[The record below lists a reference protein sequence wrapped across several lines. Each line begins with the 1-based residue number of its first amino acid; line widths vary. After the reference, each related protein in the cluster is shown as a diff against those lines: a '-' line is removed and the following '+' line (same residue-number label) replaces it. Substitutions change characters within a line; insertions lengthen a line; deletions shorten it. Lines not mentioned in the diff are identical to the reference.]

1 MLFVPPALRLCDDPV
16 IVRPARG
23 ASERGG
29 EETGM
34 AEGPVDSAVR
44 GRRRGGGFP
53 GRALDREAW
62 MVVSGGVLGAMFAAM
77 GLAVLFGPANGF
89 GGAGL
94 PVMGVASILGLMPC
108 GAGLVWALIHP
119 RRGLPAV
126 ALGTV
131 LGLCLFGCFAG
142 DGLNDSWKAPPDR
155 PATARAVGSWT
166 SGDLVVRVRP
176 DQVVAYRGTSG
187 AVAWRWAPPGAE
199 TVCAM
204 SRGVG
209 PGRVGLIGHS
219 PNGRPCAA
227 VTALDLAGGGPSW
240 TETVDAPARDG
251 DSASPDQ
258 LAVAGDEAVL
268 QGKDDWRAVRLS
280 DGRTLWHSQAGAGC
294 TPLQVAGGTETVV
307 TVAQCGAAAPPV
319 LRALAPSDG
328 RERSRIALPAQGG
341 LRNLA
346 VVSVAPLAVWV
357 DDQAQGG
364 THAVLSFDGD
374 GRQRAAIPVSGDE
387 YDLDVMLGGVHAFDE
402 FSARP
407 LFGGVVVGDLYI
419 APGGKPGDVRIGGGR
434 RPVRVATG
442 RLVAYSLVDG
452 RRRWTAGLDDQVTG
466 VLLDGDSVWA
476 MTRNR
481 LTRIEAST
489 GRTTR
494 QLDVNG
500 TASLYPVDLALAGA
514 ERFTVVA
521 EDGTRDEP
529 PVRGLD

>member
-1 MLFVPPALRLCDDPV
+1 
-16 IVRPARG
+16 
-23 ASERGG
+23 
-29 EETGM
+29 M
-34 AEGPVDSAVR
+34 AEGPVDSVVR
-44 GRRRGGGFP
+44 GRRRGGAPAARRAVASLP
-53 GRALDREAW
+53 GRLDRLDREAW
-62 MVVSGGVLGAMFAAM
+62 MVVSGGVLGAMFASM

-94 PVMGVASILGLMPC
+94 AVMGVVSVLGLMPC

-119 RRGLPAV
+119 RRGLPSV
-126 ALGTV
+126 ALGTA
-131 LGLCLFGCFAG
+131 LGLGAFTCFAG
-142 DGLNDSWKAPPDR
+142 DGLNDAWKAPPDR

-176 DQVVAYRGTSG
+176 DEVVAYRGSNGT
-187 AVAWRWAPPGAE
+187 VAWRWAPPGLD

-209 PGRVGLIGHS
+209 PGRIGLIGHS
-219 PNGRPCAA
+219 PNGRPCAG
-227 VTALDLAGGGPSW
+227 VTALGLADGEPTW
-240 TETVDAPARDG
+240 TATVDAPARDG

-268 QGKDDWRAVRLS
+268 QGRTDWRAVRLS
-280 DGRTLWHSQAGAGC
+280 DGHDLWRAAADTGC
-294 TPLQVAGGTETVV
+294 TPFQVAGGTDGVV
-307 TVAQCGAAAPPV
+307 TVAQCGAGALPV
-319 LRALAPSDG
+319 LRSLAARDG
-328 RERSRIALPAQGG
+328 RERARIDLPAEGG
-341 LRNLA
+341 IRNLA
-346 VVSVAPLAVWV
+346 VVSVEPLAVWV

-364 THAVLSFDGD
+364 THAVLSYGGD

-419 APGGKPGDVRIGGGR
+419 APGGKPGDVRISGGK
-434 RPVRVATG
+434 RPTRVATG

-476 MTRNR
+476 LTRNR
-481 LTRIEAST
+481 LTRIEAAT
-489 GRTTR
+489 GRLTR
-494 QLDVNG
+494 ELDVNG
-500 TASLYPVDLALAGA
+500 TASLYPVDLALAGT